1 MHNSF
6 FTKTP
11 EQVIFGTSPVNS
23 PKSVAKYTDADVLHL
38 PLASTCYSS
47 NVDITYNPDMVN
59 HQLDTYFAEYI
70 DSYIANLSTGTITGL
85 VTGNQLVIEHIPSAS
100 IETHNDQTEI
110 DFNEPYYVDAFFT
123 SSLNT
128 VYSVMSEN
136 CHIDIINAEATQ
148 DNAKRSLKDI
158 KEAIDNALMKKHKTY
173 ILVNLNN
180 LNIRLPIIAKYV
192 MSHSKICDDKSNHI
206 YEILSM
212 KSSPISRKHT

>member
-1 MHNSF
+1 MHDSF
-6 FTKTP
+6 FTKSP
-11 EQVIFGTSPVNS
+11 KEVLLGTLAHNS
-23 PKSVAKYTDADVLHL
+23 PNSVAQYTRNFAEEL
-38 PLASTCYSS
+38 PLASTCYPS
-47 NVDITYNPDMVN
+47 NVNITYNPDMGN
-59 HQLDTYFAEYI
+59 QQLDTYFTQYI

-85 VTGNQLVIEHIPSAS
+85 ATSNQLVIEHIPSAS
-100 IETHNDQTEI
+100 IETHNDQTKI

-158 KEAIDNALMKKHKTY
+158 KNAIDNALMKKHKTY

-180 LNIRLPIIAKYV
+180 LNIRLPIITKYV

-212 KSSPISRKHT
+212 KLSPISRKHT